1 MSLLIT
7 CPRTNVSHEEF
18 VNLFKKNNLEF
29 QFIFPDNQ
37 GFSSRELTN
46 IYQNQEILIVGDD
59 QVDSSFLSMA
69 KSLKHIIKWGK
80 GIDGIDKDFCKENN
94 ISVVN
99 SPGNLAKYVAE
110 HALSL
115 TLAVQKK
122 IKHNTQNIN
131 SNMWFKEQ
139 SDTLFNKKIG
149 FLGFGA
155 IAQETSRLLSPFGV
169 EVHFYDIRKIKSD
182 YIQVSLQDLFRY
194 SDVLY
199 ITAELNEDTKHLV
212 NKNNL
217 NLMKKESILIN
228 VSRGQIV
235 NENDLIDS
243 LESQQLNG
251 AGLDVLEVEPISN
264 NNKLKSFEN
273 VIITCHNASNTL
285 EASKEVN
292 MMIIDILKQII

>member
-7 CPRTNVSHEEF
+7 CPRTSISYDELISF
-18 VNLFKKNNLEF
+18 FGKNNLKF

-37 GFSSRELTN
+37 GFSSKELTN

-69 KSLKHIIKWGK
+69 KSVKHIIKWGK
-80 GIDGIDKDFCKENN
+80 GTDGIDKDFCKNNN

-122 IKHNTQNIN
+122 IKHNTENIN
-131 SNMWFKEQ
+131 SNLWFKEH
-139 SDTLFNKKIG
+139 SETLFNKTIG

-155 IAQETSRLLSPFGV
+155 IAQETSSLLSPFGV
-169 EVHFYDIRKIKSD
+169 EINFFDIRNINND
-182 YIQVSLQDLFRY
+182 YNQVSLQDLFSY
-194 SDVLY
+194 SDVVY
-199 ITAELNEDTKHLV
+199 ITAELNENTKHLV
-212 NKNNL
+212 NKNL
-217 NLMKKESILIN
+217 LKLMKKESILIN
-228 VSRGQIV
+228 VSRGQII
-235 NENDLIDS
+235 NENDLIDA

-251 AGLDVLEVEPISN
+251 AGLDVLEEEPISN

-273 VIITCHNASNTL
+273 VVITCHNASNTL
-285 EASKEVN
+285 EASREVN

>member
-7 CPRTNVSHEEF
+7 CPRTNVSHDELVSF
-18 VNLFKKNNLEF
+18 FGKNNLKF

-37 GFSSRELTN
+37 GFSSKELTN

-69 KSLKHIIKWGK
+69 KSVKHIIKWGK
-80 GIDGIDKDFCKENN
+80 GTDGIDKDFCKNNN

-122 IKHNTQNIN
+122 IKHNTENIN
-131 SNMWFKEQ
+131 SNRWFKEH
-139 SDTLFNKKIG
+139 SETLFNKTIG

-155 IAQETSRLLSPFGV
+155 IAQETSSLLSPFGV
-169 EVHFYDIRKIKSD
+169 EINFFDIRNINND
-182 YIQVSLQDLFRY
+182 YNQVSLQDLFSY
-194 SDVLY
+194 SDVAY
-199 ITAELNEDTKHLV
+199 ITTELNENTKHLV
-212 NKNNL
+212 NKNL
-217 NLMKKESILIN
+217 LKLMKKESILIN
-228 VSRGQIV
+228 VSRGQII
-235 NENDLIDS
+235 NENDLIDA

-251 AGLDVLEVEPISN
+251 AGLDVLEEEPISN

-273 VIITCHNASNTL
+273 VVITCHNASNTL
-285 EASKEVN
+285 EASREVN